1 MQTASDMVVIHNVA
15 KILELAVP
23 LMEHPSENFL
33 AQLEEDM
40 MKLILKHGMMVLQ
53 SCVSC
58 LGAIVNEVTH
68 NYKLVKDCFMK
79 FFGKLCSTYI
89 DQQFDSKL
97 CCQFVRFQQFKKMS
111 NV

>member
-79 FFGKLCSTYI
+79 FFGKLYSTYI
-89 DQQFDSKL
+89 NRQFNSRF
-97 CCQFVRFQQFKKMS
+97 CCQSVGFQQYKKL
-111 NV
+111 